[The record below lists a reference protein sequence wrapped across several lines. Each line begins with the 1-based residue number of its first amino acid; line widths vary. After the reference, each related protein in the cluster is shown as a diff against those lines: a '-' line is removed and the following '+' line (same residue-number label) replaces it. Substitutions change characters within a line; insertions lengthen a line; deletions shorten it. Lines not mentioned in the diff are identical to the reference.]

1 MNEESPVTPKA
12 ETAAAVPPPPDHIH
26 RGRIGVNVALQVL
39 LGFLLFVAVN
49 YIANRRW
56 KQWDFTYDRNFTL
69 ADTTVKFLGEI
80 KEPVRVTVLTPRDLE
95 LEQDLQPLLDQY
107 SKNLG
112 PRLKAEFIDTRRD
125 TEAWEHFS
133 TSQKSGMALPPRAEG
148 VMVQAVNPHKTP
160 EGAEKYFYKW
170 IPQEAFY
177 LRDSEKNIAL
187 AFRGES
193 LLNTALAE
201 VTEPERPLA
210 GIAAGIGFVNHQP
223 DPSNPG
229 KTWSHSH
236 VISSVC
242 STQNIELEPWLAL
255 QEPEI
260 MPRFRC
266 IVFAAT
272 TIFGE
277 QQQQDLTH
285 YFETPGNSLLV
296 LLDPEHESQEM
307 NNWLKNYG
315 VEVRADRVLHARST
329 AAGPIKHFAVDV
341 RFQPGSDITRG
352 LESRTT
358 ILPGQ
363 TRSLQLLTELDKVKN
378 ENIVLTPLLQP
389 GPDFWGETQWTQEM
403 PLFDRGEDAAQPL
416 SVAVAVERGASPD
429 PRLQVQSSRMVV
441 VGNIGLCMPPAASQN
456 FDFLARSMNW
466 LLHREEAA
474 PNDSS
479 TDKARSLFAIAIK
492 PPQWK
497 RVLIICTG
505 VLPLAALMTG
515 LLIWSTRRT

>member
-1 MNEESPVTPKA
+1 MNEEPS
-12 ETAAAVPPPPDHIH
+12 AAAKPEAAAAAAPPDHIH
-26 RGRIGVNVALQVL
+26 RGRIGVNVAFQVI
-39 LGFLLFVAVN
+39 LGILLFLAAN

-69 ADTTVKFLGEI
+69 AQTTEQFLGGI

-107 SKNLG
+107 SKHLG

-125 TEAWEHFS
+125 TEAWEHFN

-160 EGAEKYFYKW
+160 EGEDKYFYKW

-177 LRDSEKNIAL
+177 LRDPEKNIAL

-201 VTEPERPLA
+201 VTEPERPLV

-223 DPSNPG
+223 DPGNPG
-229 KTWSHSH
+229 KTWSYSH
-236 VISSVC
+236 VISGVC
-242 STQNIELEPWLAL
+242 SSQNIELEPWLAL
-255 QEPEI
+255 QEPAI
-260 MPRFRC
+260 MPRFRSL
-266 IVFAAT
+266 IFAAT

-277 QQQQDLTH
+277 QQQEDLSH
-285 YFETPGNSLLV
+285 YFETPGNSLLI
-296 LLDPEHESQEM
+296 LLDPEHESPEL
-307 NNWLKNYG
+307 NAWLKKYG

-329 AAGPIKHFAVDV
+329 PAGPIKHFAVDAQ
-341 RFQPGSDITRG
+341 FLPGAAITRG
-352 LESRTT
+352 LENRAT

-363 TRSLQLLTELDKVKN
+363 TRSLRLLPDLEKVKN
-378 ENIVLTPLLQP
+378 ENIQLTPLLQP
-389 GPDFWGETQWTQEM
+389 GPDFWGETNWTLEM
-403 PLFDRGEDAAQPL
+403 PLFDRGEDTAQPL

-441 VGNIGLCMPPAASQN
+441 VGNMGLCLPPAAPAN
-456 FDFLARSMNW
+456 FDFLTRSMNW

-479 TDKARSLFAIAIK
+479 TDKARSLFSIAIK

-497 RVLIICTG
+497 RVLLICTV

-515 LLIWSTRRT
+515 LLIWSTRRS